1 MSLHRSP
8 NTTPVRLG
16 LTTLMVGV
24 NGTTK
29 MEREDVARKNKMKS
43 VARKIGRVGRRR
55 DLVLVFQA

>member
-1 MSLHRSP
+1 MHCSP
-8 NTTPVRLG
+8 NTTHVRLG

-29 MEREDVARKNKMKS
+29 KMEREDVTRKNKMKS
-43 VARKIGRVGRRR
+43 VARKIGRVGHGR

>member
-1 MSLHRSP
+1 
-8 NTTPVRLG
+8 
-16 LTTLMVGV
+16 MVGV
-24 NGTTK
+24 NGTTKK